1 MSYENESQVTKWLK
15 ENTKLSWTRTGSD
28 TPAVKLDRLYTNR
41 SEGYE
46 IRDVILRFFKDNN
59 VGHKDEHYKI
69 IYDGIINYKKGH
81 RVETSDLLEHFK
93 NLLEKITSTKLN
105 IERVYSRSADASFFF
120 YFFR

>member
-28 TPAVKLDRLYTNR
+28 TSAVKLDRLYTNR

-81 RVETSDLLEHFK
+81 RVETSDLLEHLK
-93 NLLEKITSTKLN
+93 TYLKK
-105 IERVYSRSADASFFF
+105 
-120 YFFR
+120 